1 MAVLQRNQ
9 LVCLHDS
16 VWQKL
21 LAGAWDAQAQS
32 LLMHWRTGQLPLVV
46 CRQRALEHPTTVSL
60 GLPAPLQWD
69 RRKLALEVA
78 LQDIARVATFPLLRD
93 IALSPSD
100 AVQVQDFLL
109 HTDALQTR
117 VEVYG
122 SYGWQRLTGLP
133 CVRVGSDLDLLAH
146 VPDLDTAGQLVW
158 LLQGLQLVCRVD
170 GELVFPGGWAVAWR
184 EYAQLMGAK
193 VEQVLVKH
201 RSGVQ
206 LLGMAELRSCFGSA
220 SMQGVPA
227 PVQPALASVD

>member
-1 MAVLQRNQ
+1 MRVLQRNQ

-21 LAGAWDAQAQS
+21 LAGVWDAQAQN
-32 LLMHWRTGQLPLVV
+32 LLMHWRTAQLPLVV
-46 CRQRALEHPTTVSL
+46 CRQRAIESSTTVSL

-69 RRKLALEVA
+69 RRKLALELA
-78 LQDIARVATFPLLRD
+78 LKNIARVATFPLLRD
-93 IALSPSD
+93 IALSPAD
-100 AVQVQDFLL
+100 CVQVQDFLL
-109 HTDALQTR
+109 HTDALQAR

-184 EYAQLMGAK
+184 EYAQLMGGK

-201 RSGVQ
+201 RTGVQ
-206 LLGMAELRSCFGSA
+206 LLGMSELRSCFGSA
-220 SMQGVPA
+220 SLLPTPA
-227 PVQPALASVD
+227 QAAFASVG